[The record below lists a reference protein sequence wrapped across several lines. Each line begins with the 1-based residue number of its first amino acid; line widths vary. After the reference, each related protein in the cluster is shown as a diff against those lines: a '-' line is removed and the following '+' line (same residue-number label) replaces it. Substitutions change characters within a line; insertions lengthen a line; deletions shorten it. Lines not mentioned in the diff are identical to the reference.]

1 MEKISAIII
10 TYNEEEKIQHC
21 INSVRRV
28 TDDIV
33 VVDSFSEDKTREIC
47 QENGI
52 RFFEHEFI
60 SYAEQKNFAVSLA
73 KYDHILSLDA
83 DEYLSEELEKS
94 ILQVKETWTHEA
106 YKMNRLSSYGEKWIK
121 HGSWYPDRQL
131 RLWNRKFG
139 SWGGANPHERVIP
152 KKGIEVKQLK
162 GDLLH
167 HSYDNSEIALNKI
180 QLYSGIFAK
189 SNVSKRFIT
198 VFGIIVHTSFA
209 FFKSYFL
216 KWGILAGFEG
226 LAVAMVIAT
235 HTYYKYAKLYEANR
249 MAAARAFSRAQKQY
263 PDESRIQKPVLTDLS
278 PTELFRRG

>member
-1 MEKISAIII
+1 MENISAIII
-10 TYNEEEKIQHC
+10 TYNEEKKIQHC
-21 INSVRRV
+21 ISSVRRV
-28 TDDIV
+28 ADDIV
-33 VVDSFSEDKTREIC
+33 VVDSFSKDKTKKIC
-47 QENGI
+47 EGNGI

-83 DEYLSEELEKS
+83 DEYLSKELEKS
-94 ILQVKETWTHEA
+94 IQQVKKTWTHEA
-106 YKMNRLSSYGEKWIK
+106 YKMNRLSSYDEKWIRN
-121 HGSWYPDRQL
+121 GSWYPDRQL

-139 SWGGANPHERVIP
+139 SWGGANPHERVILQN
-152 KKGIEVKQLK
+152 GIEVKHLK

-167 HSYDNSEIALNKI
+167 RSYDNSEITLNKI

-189 SNVSKRFIT
+189 YNVSKRFIT

-216 KWGILAGFEG
+216 KRGILDGFEG
-226 LAVAMVIAT
+226 LAVAMAVAN

-249 MAAARAFSRAQKQY
+249 KASAKSM
-263 PDESRIQKPVLTDLS
+263 
-278 PTELFRRG
+278 